1 MVVLFGYNYNS
12 LLEKRTLS
20 ISEYYD
26 SENPLIEDDKYRMRK
41 GINKIKGTI
50 YDDDSNDIVQLFVNR
65 YDIKGRLVVS
75 NAYNA
80 DLFLI
85 DTCEI
90 FYDYNQYIGYCEIN
104 ITMQNNKLNAEI
116 TLVPQKSHEYFITMN
131 LMESHNDEFVL
142 ADKNITT
149 RISDKFF
156 KVCSDFDT
164 KPTEKYRVDVG
175 IEVYDCG
182 MLLDKSE
189 IVSNVLAE
197 SFNNAFAKDKE

>member
-1 MVVLFGYNYNS
+1 M
-12 LLEKRTLS
+12 EKRTLS

-26 SENPLIEDDKYRMRK
+26 SENPLIEDGKYRMCK

-50 YDDDSNDIVQLFVNR
+50 YDDSNDIVQLFVNR

-116 TLVPQKSHEYFITMN
+116 TLVLKKAT
-131 LMESHNDEFVL
+131 
-142 ADKNITT
+142 NI
-149 RISDKFF
+149 
-156 KVCSDFDT
+156 
-164 KPTEKYRVDVG
+164 
-175 IEVYDCG
+175 
-182 MLLDKSE
+182 L
-189 IVSNVLAE
+189 
-197 SFNNAFAKDKE
+197 